1 MPRHKEQTTNTTRK
15 ASPSLIKNKNT
26 REHGFVCGYCEA
38 APGSA
43 LLCPGELLGA
53 RLQHPGLCKFT
64 WNEPRALLG
73 LLFLTQRWHQH
84 GEDSLCD
91 RTRGKA
97 EQQVYL
103 QMGNISNT
111 AFLSQKQSHGF
122 STRKQQWKTIWE
134 PPALSHLSCLLALLL
149 LLLEGRIVSF
159 PLLSQF
165 VGLGRD
171 PREPQSE
178 HDRGCRAPVPPK
190 LHMEDGPHSTRIR
203 MGYGEQP
210 RGGTGS
216 SGWPWSSLGTLGGTS
231 TPSPGP
237 GRSGRSEW
245 VWEEPSPGCRWGPSL
260 RTSRILRFFPNMIF
274 L

>member
-1 MPRHKEQTTNTTRK
+1 MKERLK
-15 ASPSLIKNKNT
+15 AK
-26 REHGFVCGYCEA
+26 
-38 APGSA
+38 
-43 LLCPGELLGA
+43 LGA
-53 RLQHPGLCKFT
+53 EKELAVYSDISLQKLWKSVVFARRKGLMVK
-64 WNEPRALLG
+64 G
-73 LLFLTQRWHQH
+73 
-84 GEDSLCD
+84 D

-103 QMGNISNT
+103 QMGNVSNT

-178 HDRGCRAPVPPK
+178 QDGGCRAPVP
-190 LHMEDGPHSTRIR
+190 LQHQDQDGIWRAAPRGHRELWPA
-203 MGYGEQP
+203 MEQP
-210 RGGTGS
+210 GDTGRD
-216 SGWPWSSLGTLGGTS
+216 LNTFT
-231 TPSPGP
+231 
-237 GRSGRSEW
+237 RAREEW
-245 VWEEPSPGCRWGPSL
+245 KK
-260 RTSRILRFFPNMIF
+260 
-274 L
+274 